1 MNYEEKLTDIIASLP
16 EIEGGFLFAP
26 ERGVYGN
33 QATEISSSDDL
44 LQLALKFSKIL
55 SMLSVHFQDTGNF
68 RVTFKDLVLFARV
81 LEQGHWLFLFYRPS
95 LSPSM
100 INMTVQL
107 AINIQS
113 DETGANDN
121 QEGASIQSPPAS
133 ASVVTEKNILKE
145 LLDSNSELREPLAC
159 INEELS
165 KYIGPVAGLIF
176 EEFAE
181 EWAAK
186 FSPTI
191 ENLPEL
197 TRTLEKEI
205 DNDSDRERFQ
215 KAVETIVTGGKH

>member
-33 QATEISSSDDL
+33 QATEISSTDDL

-81 LEQGHWLFLFYRPS
+81 LDQGQWLFLFHRPS
-95 LSPSM
+95 LSPGM
-100 INMTVQL
+100 IDMTVKL

-113 DETGANDN
+113 DETAPKEN
-121 QEGASIQSPPAS
+121 QEGASLQPPPAS
-133 ASVVTEKNILKE
+133 ISVATDKNILKE
-145 LLDSNSELREPLAC
+145 LLDSKSELREPLAG
-159 INEELS
+159 INDELS

-176 EEFAE
+176 EEVAE
-181 EWAAK
+181 EWAAN
-186 FSPTI
+186 FSPTF
-191 ENLPEL
+191 ENLSEL
-197 TRTLEKEI
+197 TRTLKKEI
-205 DNDSDRERFQ
+205 DNDSDRESFQ
-215 KAVETIVTGGKH
+215 KAVEAILPGGQH